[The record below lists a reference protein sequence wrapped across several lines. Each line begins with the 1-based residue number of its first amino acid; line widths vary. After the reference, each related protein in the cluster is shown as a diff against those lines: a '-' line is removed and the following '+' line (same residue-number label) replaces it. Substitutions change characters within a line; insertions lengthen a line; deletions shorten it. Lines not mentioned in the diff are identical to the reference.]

1 MPIRPLIDIRNDL
14 IDTAIARDLP
24 IYEAI
29 RLADSVISPLGQIQG
44 YAHTAPRV
52 AETTTRRKVS
62 VKPPMWEGGPPQPG
76 WLVPKMILARK
87 STDLLY
93 VVVDIYDKVHLKRMP
108 GPPPEEVIV
117 KYQDLHRE
125 WKATEYLLCDDC
137 RYSELSETICDDCA
151 KRKPIR
157 TGLGRWDLPKFCTES
172 FDDQPSLPPTRFERE
187 PVI

>member
-1 MPIRPLIDIRNDL
+1 MS
-14 IDTAIARDLP
+14 
-24 IYEAI
+24 EA
-29 RLADSVISPLGQIQG
+29 LSVFSISGVTPGSNLELVEMNPGIG
-44 YAHTAPRV
+44 
-52 AETTTRRKVS
+52 TRRKVS

-93 VVVDIYDKVHLKRMP
+93 VVVGIYDKVHLKRMP

-117 KYQDLHRE
+117 RYQDLHRE

-172 FDDQPSLPPTRFERE
+172 FDDQSALPPTRFERE